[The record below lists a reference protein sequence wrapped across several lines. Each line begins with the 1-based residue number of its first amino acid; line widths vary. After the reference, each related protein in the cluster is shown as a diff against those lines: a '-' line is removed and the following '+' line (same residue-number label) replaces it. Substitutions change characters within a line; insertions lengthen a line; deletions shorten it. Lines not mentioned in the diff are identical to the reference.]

1 MKTIEG
7 GTSPGVQW
15 LRLLAAS
22 AGAQVPSPVRELDP
36 NATVKMLER
45 ANK

>member
-1 MKTIEG
+1 MKTITG

-15 LRLLAAS
+15 LRVPAAS

-36 NATVKMLER
+36 NAAVKMLEQ

>member
-1 MKTIEG
+1 MKTIAG
-7 GTSPGVQW
+7 GTSLGVQW
-15 LRLLAAS
+15 LRLRAPS

-36 NATVKMLER
+36 NAAVKMLEE